1 MAILTANGLS
11 KFFGAQDVLSGIS
24 FEINHGDKVAMIG
37 PNGVGKT
44 TLLRILCGL
53 ETPSAG
59 SVSKAKNL
67 RIGYLPQ
74 QASFTSEQTLYDE
87 MLAVFCHL
95 QAQREALH
103 TMEAEISQNATCGEL
118 LERYG
123 KAVERFDTAGGYE
136 YESRIQR
143 TLGGLGFRKED
154 FGKPISI
161 LSGGQKTRALLTK
174 LLLQDPEFLLLDEP
188 TNHLDLAATEWLE
201 KYLQDWPES
210 LVVVSHDRYFLDRVV
225 NRVLELDLRR
235 IEEYRGNYT
244 AYSQQ
249 HTERQERRLKEY
261 TEQREQIAVTEEFIR
276 RYKAG
281 QRSKEAR
288 GRLKRLERVDLLE
301 RPQEQ
306 KTLHLSL
313 HSSFRSG
320 NDVLVGQNLEIG
332 YPPAEEGGRANT
344 LFSCPKLLLRRQQR
358 VALLGPNGVGKT
370 TFLKTVLDQVPPL
383 SGTLRVGSN
392 VQVGYFAQGHEDLNP
407 DNSLLEEIL
416 TVKNLPIAEARNF
429 LARFLFA
436 GDDVFKPIASLSG
449 GERGRVALAKLTM
462 KGANLLLLDEPT
474 NHLDIAAQE
483 TLERV
488 LLSFD
493 GTILFVSHDRYFIDA
508 IATHLWVI
516 EDGVLRAYEGNYSAY
531 TQQQAPLDEM
541 KSATEPIRRLP
552 PRKEARVREPRPA
565 RMPNGQQVAQLE
577 ASIGELEARLR
588 ALEEDLA
595 IASMAQRVDR
605 IRELGTTYAAVER
618 ELYDRLA
625 AWTEAEHEAV

>member
-1 MAILTANGLS
+1 MAILTATGLS

-24 FEINHGDKVAMIG
+24 FEVNHGDKAAIIG

-74 QASFTSEQTLYDE
+74 QASFSSEQTLYNE

-103 TMEAEISQNATCGEL
+103 DMEAEISQNTDCAEL

-123 KAVERFDTAGGYE
+123 KAVERFEIAGGYE
-136 YESRIQR
+136 FESRIQR

-154 FGKPISI
+154 FEKPINI
-161 LSGGQKTRALLTK
+161 LSGGQKTRALLAK
-174 LLLQDPEFLLLDEP
+174 LLLQDPDFLLLDEP
-188 TNHLDLAATEWLE
+188 TNHLDLEATEWLE

-210 LVVVSHDRYFLDRVV
+210 LLVVSHDRYFLDKVV
-225 NRVLELDLRR
+225 NRILEMDFGR
-235 IEEYRGNYT
+235 IEEYRGNYS
-244 AYSQQ
+244 AYAIQRV
-249 HTERQERRLKEY
+249 ERQERRWKEY
-261 TEQREQIAVTEEFIR
+261 NEQQEQLAITEEFIR

-288 GRLKRLERVDLLE
+288 GRLRRLERVELVE

-306 KTLHLSL
+306 KKLYLSL

-332 YPPAEEGGRANT
+332 YPPNEEGAAPNK

-358 VALLGPNGVGKT
+358 VALLGPNGIGKT
-370 TFLKTVLDQVPPL
+370 TFLKTVLEQVPPL
-383 SGTLRVGSN
+383 AGTLRLGSS
-392 VQVGYFAQGHEDLNP
+392 VQVGYFAQGHEDLTPTNTLM
-407 DNSLLEEIL
+407 DEIL
-416 TVKNLPIAEARNF
+416 GVKNLPIAEARNF
-429 LARFLFA
+429 LARFLFS
-436 GDDVFKPIASLSG
+436 GDDVFKPISALSG

-483 TLERV
+483 ILEQV

-516 EDGVLRAYEGNYSAY
+516 EERVLRAYEGNYSAY
-531 TQQQAPLDEM
+531 SQQKAILDEM
-541 KSATEPIRRLP
+541 KSAEPLNKQALL
-552 PRKEARVREPRPA
+552 RKETRPREAKPA
-565 RMPNGQQVAQLE
+565 PNPNRQQIAQLE
-577 ASIGELEARLR
+577 ASISELEAKLR
-588 ALEEDLA
+588 SLEEDLA
-595 IASMAQRVDR
+595 IASMTQKVDR
-605 IRELGTTYAAVER
+605 IRELGTAYAAVER
-618 ELYDRLA
+618 ELYDKLA
-625 AWTEAEHEAV
+625 AWAEAGHES

>member
-1 MAILTANGLS
+1 MAILTANGLG

-24 FEINHGDKVAMIG
+24 FEVNHGDKVAMIG

-53 ETPSAG
+53 DTPSAG
-59 SVSKAKNL
+59 SVSKARNL

-74 QASFTSEQTLYDE
+74 QASFTSEQTLYNE
-87 MLAVFCHL
+87 MLSVFGHL
-95 QAQREALH
+95 QAQREVLH
-103 TMEAEISQNATCGEL
+103 NMEAEISQNSACAEL

-123 KAVERFDTAGGYE
+123 KAVERFEIAGGYE

-154 FGKPISI
+154 LEKPINI
-161 LSGGQKTRALLTK
+161 LSGGQKTRALLVK
-174 LLLQDPEFLLLDEP
+174 LLLQDPDFLLLDEP

-210 LVVVSHDRYFLDRVV
+210 LLVVSHDRYFLDKVV
-225 NRVLELDLRR
+225 NRVLDLGVGR
-235 IEEYRGNYT
+235 IEEYRGNYS
-244 AYSQQ
+244 AYALQ
-249 HTERQERRLKEY
+249 HVERRERHWKEY
-261 TEQREQIAVTEEFIR
+261 NEQQEQLAVTEEFIR

-288 GRLKRLERVDLLE
+288 GRLKRLERVELIE

-306 KTLHLSL
+306 KKLHLSL
-313 HSSFRSG
+313 HASFRSG

-332 YPPAEEGGRANT
+332 YPPSEEGGAPNR

-358 VALLGPNGVGKT
+358 VALLGPNGIGKT
-370 TFLKTVLDQVPPL
+370 TFLKTVLEQTPSL
-383 SGTLRVGSN
+383 SGTLRLGSS
-392 VQVGYFAQGHEDLNP
+392 VQVGYFAQGHEDLTPTNTLM
-407 DNSLLEEIL
+407 DEIL
-416 TVKNLPIAEARNF
+416 GVKNLPIAEARNF
-429 LARFLFA
+429 LARFLFS
-436 GDDVFKPIASLSG
+436 GDDVFKSISALSG

-483 TLERV
+483 ILEQV

-516 EDGVLRAYEGNYSAY
+516 EERVLRAYEGNYSAY
-531 TQQQAPLDEM
+531 SQQKAILDEM
-541 KSATEPIRRLP
+541 KSAEPSNKQPLL
-552 PRKEARVREPRPA
+552 RKEARPREAKPA
-565 RMPNGQQVAQLE
+565 PNPNRQQIAQLE
-577 ASIGELEARLR
+577 ASISELEAKLR
-588 ALEEDLA
+588 SLEEDLA
-595 IASMAQRVDR
+595 IASMTQKVDR

-618 ELYDRLA
+618 ELYDKLA
-625 AWTEAEHEAV
+625 AWAEAGHES